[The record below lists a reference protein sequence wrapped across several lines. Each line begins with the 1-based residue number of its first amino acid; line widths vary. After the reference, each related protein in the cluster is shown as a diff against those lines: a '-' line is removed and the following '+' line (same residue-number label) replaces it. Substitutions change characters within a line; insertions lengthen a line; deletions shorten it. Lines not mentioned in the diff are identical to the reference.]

1 MGAFR
6 RARCQLEIL
15 DRVERFS
22 FGGAGL
28 LKRSPRRQ
36 YGGENENGK
45 TQALAWFFTAVSN

>member
-36 YGGENENGK
+36 CGEENENGK